1 MPHRP
6 LGILGNLAL
15 SPLPSWPWVVSAA
28 HSTSRAPVCTPLSGG
43 PILSAQHHTRLGKET
58 PRGSVGTLSARIL
71 SLGLATQPGSAHD
84 DHCQIPVFHGLELL
98 SIWSPSELGS

>member
-43 PILSAQHHTRLGKET
+43 PILSAQHHTQLGKET

-71 SLGLATQPGSAHD
+71 SLGLSAQPGSPRD
-84 DHCQIPVFHGLELL
+84 DHSQTPVFRGPEPLG
-98 SIWSPSELGS
+98 IWSPSELGR